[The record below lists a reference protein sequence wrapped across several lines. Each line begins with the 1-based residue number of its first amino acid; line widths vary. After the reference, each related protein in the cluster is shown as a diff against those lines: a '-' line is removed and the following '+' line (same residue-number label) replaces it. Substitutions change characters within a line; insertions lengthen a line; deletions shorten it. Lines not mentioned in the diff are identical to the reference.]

1 LCRFPA
7 SATGETDNAMSPGL
21 RRRIIVIGSLLSV
34 LWAFFVGVGG
44 YSEQFGGSRIFL
56 AVAVQLGG
64 VVFWMALTRSLYG
77 RRMKN
82 AQVPDRSRF
91 QFAGSAGL
99 RSRGSQ
105 ASCVRIH
112 PVSEEEDSCL
122 CSSCRDVLLGFGRP
136 AVCAVQM

>member
-1 LCRFPA
+1 
-7 SATGETDNAMSPGL
+7 MSPGL
-21 RRRIIVIGSLLSV
+21 RRRILVIGSLLSV
-34 LWAFFVGVGG
+34 LGAFFVGVGG

-112 PVSEEEDSCL
+112 PMNLTTSMSNTLETDTV
-122 CSSCRDVLLGFGRP
+122 RDRSVFVFGFENK
-136 AVCAVQM
+136 

>member
-1 LCRFPA
+1 MCRFPA

-77 RRMKN
+77 RRRRTRRYLIG
-82 AQVPDRSRF
+82 AGFSLLVALA
-91 QFAGSAGL
+91 FAVEAL
-99 RSRGSQ
+99 R
-105 ASCVRIH
+105 
-112 PVSEEEDSCL
+112 
-122 CSSCRDVLLGFGRP
+122 LL
-136 AVCAVQM
+136 V